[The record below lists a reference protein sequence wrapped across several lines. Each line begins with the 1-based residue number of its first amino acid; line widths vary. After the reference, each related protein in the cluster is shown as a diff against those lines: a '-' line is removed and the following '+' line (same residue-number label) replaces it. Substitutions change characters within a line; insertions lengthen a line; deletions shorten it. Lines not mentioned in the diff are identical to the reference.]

1 MGTGSRT
8 KRPVTQS
15 LKAMT
20 FTLAPR
26 PMTAT
31 PALFGFVA
39 LDLSDT
45 ERYFGIGETKS
56 YAVYSAMSYH
66 NDCLALDVLP
76 TTVRFAMA
84 AAAEGDMMPASAWHV
99 TRIDGRQIADLRA

>member
-45 ERYFGIGETKS
+45 ERYYGVGATKS
-56 YAVYSAMSYH
+56 QAIIDAFYYVD
-66 NDCLALDVLP
+66 DCLALDVLP

-99 TRIDGRQIADLRA
+99 IRIDGRQIADLRA

>member
-1 MGTGSRT
+1 
-8 KRPVTQS
+8 
-15 LKAMT
+15 MT

-45 ERYFGIGETKS
+45 ERYYGIGETKS
-56 YAVYSAMSYH
+56 YAVYSAMPYH
-66 NDCLALDVLP
+66 NNVTTLNVIP
-76 TTVRFAMA
+76 TTARFLA
-84 AAAEGDMMPASAWHV
+84 AAAEYIDMMPASMWHITTINGARV
-99 TRIDGRQIADLRA
+99 ADLRA

>member
-1 MGTGSRT
+1 MCSGSRT

-26 PMTAT
+26 PMSTT

-39 LDLSDT
+39 LDLDESD
-45 ERYFGIGETKS
+45 RYFGLGE
-56 YAVYSAMSYH
+56 SATDARADAFPYCDDLS
-66 NDCLALDVLP
+66 ALDVIP
-76 TTVRFAMA
+76 TTARFLA
-84 AAAEGDMMPASAWHV
+84 AAAEYGDVMPASTWQV
-99 TRIDGRQIADLRA
+99 LRVDGRWIADLRA

>member
-1 MGTGSRT
+1 
-8 KRPVTQS
+8 
-15 LKAMT
+15 MT

-45 ERYFGIGETKS
+45 ERYYGVGVTKS
-56 YAVYSAMSYH
+56 QAIIDAFYYVD
-66 NDCLALDVLP
+66 DCLALDVLP

-84 AAAEGDMMPASAWHV
+84 AAAEGDMMPASMWHITTINGARV
-99 TRIDGRQIADLRA
+99 ADLRA

>member
-1 MGTGSRT
+1 MCSGSRT

-26 PMTAT
+26 PMSTT

-45 ERYFGIGETKS
+45 ERYYGVCATPDAARDNAAQYLDDAS
-56 YAVYSAMSYH
+56 
-66 NDCLALDVLP
+66 DLDVLP
-76 TTVRFAMA
+76 ATVTFFEA
-84 AAAEGDMMPASAWHV
+84 ACEDSDMLPASDWHV
-99 TRIDGRQIADLRA
+99 TRVNGRQVVDLRI